1 MKKNIIIGI
10 GEILWDMLPSGKRV
24 GGAPVNFVYH
34 ASQAG
39 ADGYAISQIGNDRLG
54 AEIISELEKNK
65 IKYIVRESNFPTSTV
80 EVELENG
87 IPTYKIIENVA
98 WDDIE
103 VTPYALD
110 VAKKCNVICFGTL
123 ALRSNKSKEGILSL
137 IDAAPNDAL
146 KVFDINLR
154 QDFFSK
160 ELIEELLKKSNVF
173 KINDV
178 ELAILRQLFSLKGT
192 DEKVCDKLLQE
203 YNLKYLI
210 YTVGDKYSV
219 IYAPDDCTLIETPKV
234 KVADTIGAG
243 DAFAATFIQSV
254 LNGKPQLEAHKDA
267 VAVAAFVC
275 TKAGA
280 WPKYNR
286 KKIEEI
292 RNSI

>member
-10 GEILWDMLPSGKRV
+10 GEILWDMLPSGKRA

-34 ASQAG
+34 AIQAG
-39 ADGYAISQIGNDRLG
+39 ADGYAVSKIGHDKNG
-54 AEIISELEKNK
+54 VEIIEELKKNK
-65 IKYIVRESNFPTSTV
+65 IKFLIEESHLPTSTV

-98 WDDIE
+98 WDDIKVSSE
-103 VTPYALD
+103 SLD
-110 VAKKCNVICFGTL
+110 LIKKCNVICFGTL
-123 ALRSNKSKEGILSL
+123 ALRSQESKKSILTL
-137 IDAAPNDAL
+137 IDAAPSDAL

-192 DEKVCDKLLQE
+192 DEKVCDNLLKE
-203 YNLKYLI
+203 YNLQYLI
-210 YTVGDKYSV
+210 YTVGDKYSI
-219 IYAPDDCTLIETPKV
+219 IYSPHDCTLIETPKV

-254 LNGKPQLEAHKDA
+254 LNGKSQLEAHKDA

-275 TKAGA
+275 TKSGA

-286 KKIEEI
+286 KKIEKIE
-292 RNSI
+292 NSI

>member
-10 GEILWDMLPSGKRV
+10 GEILWDMLPSGKRA

-34 ASQAG
+34 AIQAG
-39 ADGYAISQIGNDRLG
+39 ADGYAISMIGNDDNG
-54 AEIISELEKNK
+54 TEIINELKKNK
-65 IKYIVRESNFPTSTV
+65 IKYNIGKSNLPTSTV
-80 EVELENG
+80 EVDLENG

-98 WDDIE
+98 WDDINI
-103 VTPYALD
+103 TADALD
-110 VAKKCNVICFGTL
+110 LIKKCDVICFGTL
-123 ALRSNKSKEGILSL
+123 ALRSKKSKESILTL
-137 IDAAPNDAL
+137 IDVAPDNAL

-154 QDFFSK
+154 QDYFSK

-178 ELAILRQLFSLKGT
+178 ELAILRQMFSLKGT
-192 DEKVCDKLLQE
+192 DEEICDKLLQE

-219 IYAPDDCTLIETPKV
+219 VYSQNDCTLIETPKV
-234 KVADTIGAG
+234 KVIDTVGAG
-243 DAFAATFIQSV
+243 DSFTAAFLQSV
-254 LNGKPQLEAHKDA
+254 LCGKSQLEAHKYA

-275 TKAGA
+275 TKSGA
-280 WPKYNR
+280 WPKYDL

-292 RNSI
+292 ENSI

>member
-1 MKKNIIIGI
+1 MKKNIIIGV
-10 GEILWDMLPSGKRV
+10 GEILCDMLTSGKRA
-24 GGAPVNFVYH
+24 GGGHVNFVYH
-34 ASQAG
+34 AILSG
-39 ADGYAISQIGNDRLG
+39 ADGYAISKVGKDANG
-54 AEIISELEKNK
+54 SEILDELQKNK
-65 IKYIVRESNFPTSTV
+65 IKYIIGESHLPTSTV

-98 WDDIE
+98 WDDIDITTE
-103 VTPYALD
+103 ALD
-110 VAKKCNVICFGTL
+110 LVKKCDVICFGTL
-123 ALRSNKSKEGILSL
+123 ALRSKKSKESILTL
-137 IDAAPNDAL
+137 IDAAPDNAL

-154 QDFFSK
+154 QDYFSK

-178 ELAILRQLFSLKGT
+178 ELAILRQMFSLKGT
-192 DEKVCDKLLQE
+192 DEEICDKLLQE

-219 IYAPDDCTLIETPKV
+219 VYSPHDCTLIETPKV

-243 DAFAATFIQSV
+243 DAFASAFLQAT
-254 LNGKPQLEAHKDA
+254 LNGQSQLEAHKYA

-275 TKAGA
+275 TKSGA
-280 WPKYNR
+280 WPKYDR

-292 RNSI
+292 ENGI

>member
-1 MKKNIIIGI
+1 MKKNIIIGV
-10 GEILWDMLPSGKRV
+10 GELLWDMLPSGKRA

-34 ASQAG
+34 AIQAG
-39 ADGYAISQIGNDRLG
+39 ADGYALSKIGKDENG
-54 AEIISELEKNK
+54 TEILEELKKNK
-65 IKYIVRESNFPTSTV
+65 IKFLIEESNLPTSTV

-98 WDDIE
+98 WDDID
-103 VTPYALD
+103 VTEEALNL
-110 VAKKCNVICFGTL
+110 VKKCDVICFGTL
-123 ALRSNKSKEGILSL
+123 ALRAKKSQDSILAL
-137 IDAAPNDAL
+137 IDAAPEKTF

-154 QDFFSK
+154 QDFFSI
-160 ELIEELLKKSNVF
+160 ELIETLLKKSNVF

-178 ELAILRQLFSLKGT
+178 ELAILRQLFSLKGS
-192 DEKVCDKLLQE
+192 DEKICDELLKK

-219 IYAPDDCTLIETPKV
+219 VYSPEDCTLIETPKV

-243 DAFAATFIQSV
+243 DAFAASFLQAT
-254 LNGKPQLEAHKDA
+254 LNGQSQLEAHKYA
-267 VAVAAFVC
+267 VAAAAFVC
-275 TKAGA
+275 TKSGA

-292 RNSI
+292 ENSI

>member
-10 GEILWDMLPSGKRV
+10 GEILWDMLPSGKRA

-34 ASQAG
+34 AIQAG
-39 ADGYAISQIGNDRLG
+39 ADGYAISMIGNDNNG
-54 AEIISELEKNK
+54 AEIVHELQKNK
-65 IKYIVRESNFPTSTV
+65 IKYIIGESQLPTSTV

-103 VTPYALD
+103 VTQDALD
-110 VAKKCNVICFGTL
+110 LVKKCDVICFGTL
-123 ALRSNKSKEGILSL
+123 ALRSEKSKESILTL
-137 IDAAPNDAL
+137 IDAAPDNAL

-154 QDFFSK
+154 QNYFSK
-160 ELIEELLKKSNVF
+160 ELIEALLKKSNVF

-192 DEKVCDKLLQE
+192 DEEVCDKLLQE

-219 IYAPDDCTLIETPKV
+219 IYSPHDCTLIETPKV
-234 KVADTIGAG
+234 NVADTIGAG
-243 DAFAATFIQSV
+243 DAFASAFLQAT
-254 LNGKPQLEAHKDA
+254 LNGQSQLESHKYA

-275 TKAGA
+275 TKSGA
-280 WPKYNR
+280 WPKYDR

-292 RNSI
+292 ENGI

>member
-1 MKKNIIIGI
+1 MKKNIIIGV
-10 GEILWDMLPSGKRV
+10 GEILWDMLPSGKRA

-34 ASQAG
+34 AIQAG
-39 ADGYAISQIGNDRLG
+39 ADGYAISKVGQDAKGS
-54 AEIISELEKNK
+54 EILDELKKNK
-65 IKYIVRESNFPTSTV
+65 IKYIIGESHLPTSTV

-98 WDDIE
+98 WDDIDITTE
-103 VTPYALD
+103 ALD
-110 VAKKCNVICFGTL
+110 LVKKCDVICFGTL
-123 ALRSNKSKEGILSL
+123 ALRSKKSKESILTL
-137 IDAAPNDAL
+137 IDAAPDNAL

-154 QDFFSK
+154 QDYFSK

-178 ELAILRQLFSLKGT
+178 ELAILRQMFSLKGT
-192 DEKVCDKLLQE
+192 DEEICDKLLQE

-219 IYAPDDCTLIETPKV
+219 VYSPHDCTLIETPKV

-243 DAFAATFIQSV
+243 DAFASAFLQAT
-254 LNGKPQLEAHKDA
+254 LNGQSQLEAHKYA

-275 TKAGA
+275 TKSGA
-280 WPKYNR
+280 WPKYDR

-292 RNSI
+292 ENGI